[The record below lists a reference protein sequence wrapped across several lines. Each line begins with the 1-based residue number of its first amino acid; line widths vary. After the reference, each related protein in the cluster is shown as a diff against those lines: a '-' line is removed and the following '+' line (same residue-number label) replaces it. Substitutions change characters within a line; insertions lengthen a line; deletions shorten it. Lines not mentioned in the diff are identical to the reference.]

1 MQRLNIQEFL
11 ILQQENLRPTNNM
24 QDLKAFVDCATETEL
39 SSLFSVSLSLSWP
52 SLHHGRVTKTIKG
65 IMRQLTLSCDT
76 YAKIATVNVHNNLQ
90 IKYFTFTINHRQDR
104 LTKFLYSLSPVC
116 DSIAK
121 ETRLTTWK
129 VLKIC
134 LLLKHST
141 GSVIWQMYV
150 GFCSELSYQQSFQTL
165 KTANRDLTFTV
176 AQIATMINSLVGR
189 KRY

>member
-1 MQRLNIQEFL
+1 MF
-11 ILQQENLRPTNNM
+11 T
-24 QDLKAFVDCATETEL
+24 
-39 SSLFSVSLSLSWP
+39 
-52 SLHHGRVTKTIKG
+52 
-65 IMRQLTLSCDT
+65 T
-76 YAKIATVNVHNNLQ
+76 YNLQ
-90 IKYFTFTINHRQDR
+90 IKYFTFTINHRQHR

-141 GSVIWQMYV
+141 GSVMWQMYV

-165 KTANRDLTFTV
+165 NRGTQREYSSKPLKHSIVKRILVLKRQIQAYFYPLKIFHLFGFPSRKSSDPKIIGIKTYLFENFSHKKGSRKFQVTF
-176 AQIATMINSLVGR
+176 LG
-189 KRY
+189 